1 MAENPIPSPLPAD
14 LPTNWTYGQTV
25 APTGAEA
32 GLATQYGYNYLMA
45 AVNAAQAAINLIGAA
60 FESLPELD
68 GGKIPIS
75 QLPTGVANGVA
86 SLDQTGKVPASQLP
100 DMNYLPLAGGN
111 MQGAI
116 NMGNY
121 RITNLN
127 TPADNQDAATKA
139 YVDAV
144 REYVQNAGF
153 TNILTGNYTGNGQDT
168 LTLTFGFMPKSVLI
182 VQKDRSYGSVIGQQR
197 FYFGQESESQMETY
211 NNPATTTYSPT
222 STGLVITGSF
232 PGSPQTAPAAAM
244 NLSGSVYYYAAFG

>member
-25 APTGAEA
+25 APAGAEA
-32 GLATQYGYNYLMA
+32 GLADQYGYNYLMA
-45 AVNAAQAAINLIGAA
+45 AVNAAQTAINLIGVA

-75 QLPTGVANGVA
+75 QLPAGVANGVA

-111 MQGAI
+111 MLGAI

-144 REYVQNAGF
+144 QAYVQNAGF
-153 TNILTGNYTGNGQDT
+153 SKLQTGSYTGTGA
-168 LTLTFGFMPKSVLI
+168 
-182 VQKDRSYGSVIGQQR
+182 YGSGSPNTIIANFQPKFLFVRTNYSQGSTEIFWIEGLANTGSLYGNNNVSVSGNKVSWYTTDSFNQAV
-197 FYFGQESESQMETY
+197 SQM
-211 NNPATTTYSPT
+211 
-222 STGLVITGSF
+222 
-232 PGSPQTAPAAAM
+232 
-244 NLSGSVYYYAAFG
+244 NLNGRPYHWIILG